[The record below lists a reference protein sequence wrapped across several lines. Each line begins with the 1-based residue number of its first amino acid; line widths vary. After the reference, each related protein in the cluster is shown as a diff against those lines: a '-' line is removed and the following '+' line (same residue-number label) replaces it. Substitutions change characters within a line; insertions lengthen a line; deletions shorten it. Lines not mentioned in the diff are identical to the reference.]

1 MFKGWLEEEGVNR
14 EDLED
19 MGQNI
24 NDNISYREI
33 KNVEIQNDFFRIDI
47 KSH

>member
-14 EDLED
+14 EDLGD

-33 KNVEIQNDFFRIDI
+33 KNVEIQNEFFRIDI

>member
-33 KNVEIQNDFFRIDI
+33 KNVEIQNEFFRIDI